1 MINFKQKEFAEFDQ
15 MRLLYTKLM
24 RRTNYD
30 RRKFPIID
38 ASALVPILKGN
49 NIVIERFVL
58 SSSNFGKD
66 KYRMYLKIGAK
77 AKMPD
82 DVRLPSYYHTETLG
96 KMSLN
101 MKNNVASWGNPKEEA
116 FSETEES
123 PELRIKLF
131 WDGGGKKNNK
141 KNNKK
146 GGDGGGGGGGGGYI
160 SSNFSPSY
168 NITREVQSLLGEV
181 VLYDKKS
188 RTLVLEFETVEQ
200 AIDALDILPFGINY
214 TIYLLNC

>member
-15 MRLLYTKLM
+15 MRYLYTKLM
-24 RRTNYD
+24 KRTNYD

-131 WDGGGKKNNK
+131 GGGHGKRGG
-141 KNNKK
+141 K
-146 GGDGGGGGGGGGYI
+146 GGGGDKSGGGGGGGGYI

>member
-15 MRLLYTKLM
+15 MRYLYTKLM

-101 MKNNVASWGNPKEEA
+101 MKNNVASWGSPKEEA

-123 PELRIKLF
+123 PGLRVKLF
-131 WDGGGKKNNK
+131 DKPYKKNQ
-141 KNNKK
+141 K
-146 GGDGGGGGGGGGYI
+146 GGQQQQGGGGGGGGYI